1 MTRINVV
8 PPSEL
13 HDKHLVA
20 EYRELPR
27 VFNLVRKAIERG
39 EKPDDKRN
47 PKFYTLGAGHVR
59 FFYNKCGFL
68 YDRQFRLCN
77 EMVSRGFTVNYWPS
91 PETLAGIPQPW
102 INVWVPY
109 AHDIKINRERIADR
123 MPKGE

>member
-27 VFNLVRKAIERG
+27 VFNLVRKAIERK

-47 PKFYTLGAGHVR
+47 PKFYTLGPGHVR
-59 FFYNKCGFL
+59 FFYNKLGYL
-68 YDRQFRLCN
+68 YSRQIQLCL
-77 EMVSRGFTVNYWPS
+77 EMDKRGFKVNFWPDAN
-91 PETLAGIPQPW
+91 TIKGIGTEWLGEWEP
-102 INVWVPY
+102 NAY
-109 AHDIKINRERIADR
+109 DIKINRERIAER
-123 MPKGE
+123 APKV

>member
-27 VFNLVRKAIERG
+27 IFNLVRKAIERG

-59 FFYNKCGFL
+59 FFYNKCAFL
-68 YDRQFRLCN
+68 FSRQILLCI
-77 EMVSRGFTVNYWPS
+77 EMQRRGFKVNFWPDAD
-91 PETLAGIPQPW
+91 TIKGIDIKW
-102 INVWVPY
+102 LGEWVPNAY
-109 AHDIKINRERIADR
+109 DIKINRERIADR